1 MLCIRSERRP
11 KTIQG
16 DYQLSSREDRKRPSF
31 SDDFSDSHTR
41 SLERRIRVLETEKQ
55 LLEAERI
62 KMERELNSIR
72 IELERLRTPPLFS
85 GTVLEPLEHGR
96 MIVKSSTGPTFVVQ
110 VAGRIPGDELKSGV
124 RVGLNQRSFAVMEV
138 LPPSRDPLVRGMV
151 VDERPNVTY
160 GDIGGLDDQ
169 LLEIQ
174 ETVELPLLHPDLFEE
189 VGVEPPKGVLLHGLP
204 GTGKTLM
211 ARAVANE
218 TSATFIRVI
227 GSELVQKYIGE
238 GARLVREV
246 FQFAREKG
254 PSILFIDELDAIGSK
269 RLDIATSGDR
279 EVQRTLMQLLSEL
292 DGFCPREDVKVIG
305 ATNRLDILDVALLRA
320 GRFDRHI
327 EIPLPDSVA
336 RQSIFEIHTRM
347 MNITEDINF
356 DILVA
361 RTEGTTGADI
371 KTIVTE
377 AGMFAIRERQKQVQH
392 RDFLKAIDKVLS
404 KQNNTSSA
412 NLYM

>member
-1 MLCIRSERRP
+1 M
-11 KTIQG
+11 
-16 DYQLSSREDRKRPSF
+16 SSRDDRKRPAF
-31 SDDFSDSHTR
+31 SDEFPDSHTR
-41 SLERRIRVLETEKQ
+41 SLERRVRVLETEKQ

-85 GTVLEPLEHGR
+85 GSILELLDQGR
-96 MIVKSSTGPTFVVQ
+96 VIVKSSTGPTFVVQ
-110 VAGRIPGDELKSGV
+110 VAGRIPTEELISGA

-138 LPPSRDPLVRGMV
+138 LPPSRDPLVRGME
-151 VDERPNVTY
+151 VDERPDVSY
-160 GDIGGLDDQ
+160 GDIGGLDEQ

-174 ETVELPLLHPDLFEE
+174 ETVELPLLQPELFEE
-189 VGVEPPKGVLLHGLP
+189 VGVDPPKGVLLHGPP
-204 GTGKTLM
+204 GTGKTLL

-218 TSATFIRVI
+218 TQATFIRVI

-292 DGFCPREDVKVIG
+292 DGFSPRGDVKVIG
-305 ATNRLDILDVALLRA
+305 ATNRIDILDVALLRA

-327 EIPLPDSVA
+327 EIPTPDSSA
-336 RQSIFEIHTRM
+336 RRAIFEIHSRP
-347 MNITEDINF
+347 MNLSKDINY
-356 DILVA
+356 DILA
-361 RTEGTTGADI
+361 GRTEGMSGADI
-371 KTIVTE
+371 KTICTE
-377 AGMFAIRERQKQVQH
+377 AGMFTIRDKRNMITH
-392 RDFLKAIDKVLS
+392 RDFLKAIEKLLQ
-404 KQNNTSSA
+404 KRQQTEKA
-412 NLYM
+412 MNLYL

>member
-1 MLCIRSERRP
+1 M
-11 KTIQG
+11 
-16 DYQLSSREDRKRPSF
+16 SSRDDRKRPAF
-31 SDDFSDSHTR
+31 SDEFPDSHTR
-41 SLERRIRVLETEKQ
+41 SLERRVRVLETEKQ

-85 GTVLEPLEHGR
+85 GSILELLDQGR
-96 MIVKSSTGPTFVVQ
+96 VIVKSSTGPTFVVQ
-110 VAGRIPGDELKSGV
+110 VAGRIPTEELISGA

-138 LPPSRDPLVRGMV
+138 LPPSRDPLVRGME
-151 VDERPNVTY
+151 VDERPDVSY
-160 GDIGGLDDQ
+160 GDIGGLDEQ

-174 ETVELPLLHPDLFEE
+174 ETVELPLLQPELFEE
-189 VGVEPPKGVLLHGLP
+189 VGVDPPKGVLLHGPP
-204 GTGKTLM
+204 GTGKTLL
-211 ARAVANE
+211 ARAVASE
-218 TSATFIRVI
+218 TQATFIRVI

-292 DGFCPREDVKVIG
+292 DGFSPRGDVKVIG
-305 ATNRLDILDVALLRA
+305 ATNRIDILDVALLRA

-327 EIPLPDSVA
+327 EIPTPDSSA
-336 RQSIFEIHTRM
+336 RRAIFEIHSRP
-347 MNITEDINF
+347 MNLSKDINY
-356 DILVA
+356 DILA
-361 RTEGTTGADI
+361 GRTEGMSGADI
-371 KTIVTE
+371 KTICTE
-377 AGMFAIRERQKQVQH
+377 AGMFTIRDKRNMITH
-392 RDFLKAIDKVLS
+392 RDFLKAIEKLLQ
-404 KQNNTSSA
+404 KRQQTEKA
-412 NLYM
+412 MNLYL

>member
-1 MLCIRSERRP
+1 M
-11 KTIQG
+11 
-16 DYQLSSREDRKRPSF
+16 SSRDDRKRPAF
-31 SDDFSDSHTR
+31 SDDYSDSHTR
-41 SLERRIRVLETEKQ
+41 SLERRVRVLETEKQ

-85 GTVLEPLEHGR
+85 GSVLELLEEGR
-96 MIVKSSTGPTFVVQ
+96 VIVKSSTGPTFVVQ
-110 VAGRIPGDELKSGV
+110 VAGRISLEELTPGA

-138 LPPSRDPLVRGMV
+138 LPPSRDPLVRGME
-151 VDERPNVTY
+151 VDERPDVTY

-169 LLEIQ
+169 LLEVQ
-174 ETVELPLLHPDLFEE
+174 ETVELPLLSPELFEE
-189 VGVEPPKGVLLHGLP
+189 VGVEPPKGVLLHGPP
-204 GTGKTLM
+204 GTGKTLL

-218 TSATFIRVI
+218 TQATFIRVI

-246 FQFAREKG
+246 FQFARDKG

-292 DGFCPREDVKVIG
+292 DGFSPRGEVKVIG
-305 ATNRLDILDVALLRA
+305 ATNRIDILDVALLRA

-327 EIPLPDSVA
+327 EIPLPDTTA
-336 RQSIFEIHTRM
+336 RRSIFEIHTRP
-347 MNITEDINF
+347 MNLAGDVNY
-356 DILVA
+356 DVLA
-361 RTEGTTGADI
+361 GRTEGMSGADI
-371 KTIVTE
+371 KTISTE
-377 AGMFAIRERQKQVQH
+377 AGMFCIREKRTKIEH
-392 RDFLKAIDKVLS
+392 RDFLKAVEKLQAKRKTEMGV
-404 KQNNTSSA
+404 T
-412 NLYM
+412 NLYL

>member
-1 MLCIRSERRP
+1 M
-11 KTIQG
+11 
-16 DYQLSSREDRKRPSF
+16 SSRDDRKRPAF
-31 SDDFSDSHTR
+31 SDEFPDSHTR
-41 SLERRIRVLETEKQ
+41 SLERRVRVLETEKQ

-85 GTVLEPLEHGR
+85 GSILELLDQGR
-96 MIVKSSTGPTFVVQ
+96 VIVKSSTGPTFVVQ
-110 VAGRIPGDELKSGV
+110 VAGRISPEEMTPGA

-138 LPPSRDPLVRGMV
+138 LPPSRDPLVRGME
-151 VDERPNVTY
+151 VDERPDVSY
-160 GDIGGLDDQ
+160 SDIGGLDEQ

-174 ETVELPLLHPDLFEE
+174 ETVELPLLQPELFEE
-189 VGVEPPKGVLLHGLP
+189 VGVDPPKGVLLHGPP
-204 GTGKTLM
+204 GTGKTLL

-218 TSATFIRVI
+218 TQATFIRVI

-292 DGFCPREDVKVIG
+292 DGFSPRGDVKVIG
-305 ATNRLDILDVALLRA
+305 ATNRIDILDVALLRA

-327 EIPLPDSVA
+327 EIPTPDTPA
-336 RQSIFEIHTRM
+336 RRAIIEIHSRP
-347 MNITEDINF
+347 MNLSEDVNY
-356 DILVA
+356 DILA
-361 RTEGTTGADI
+361 GRTEGMSGADI
-371 KTIVTE
+371 KTICTE
-377 AGMFAIRERQKQVQH
+377 AGMFTIRDKRNMIDH
-392 RDFLKAIDKVLS
+392 RDFLKAIEKLKS
-404 KQNNTSSA
+404 KHQHTEGSTNIY
-412 NLYM
+412 L

>member
-1 MLCIRSERRP
+1 M
-11 KTIQG
+11 
-16 DYQLSSREDRKRPSF
+16 SSRDDRKRPAF
-31 SDDFSDSHTR
+31 SDEFPDSHTR
-41 SLERRIRVLETEKQ
+41 SLERRVRVLETEKQ

-85 GTVLEPLEHGR
+85 GSILELLDQGR
-96 MIVKSSTGPTFVVQ
+96 VIVKSSTGPTFVVQ
-110 VAGRIPGDELKSGV
+110 VAGRIPTEELISGA

-138 LPPSRDPLVRGMV
+138 LPPSRDPLVRGME
-151 VDERPNVTY
+151 VDERPDVSY
-160 GDIGGLDDQ
+160 GDIGGLDEQ

-174 ETVELPLLHPDLFEE
+174 ETVELPLLQPELFEE
-189 VGVEPPKGVLLHGLP
+189 VGVDPPKGVLLHGPP
-204 GTGKTLM
+204 GTGKTLL
-211 ARAVANE
+211 ARAVASE
-218 TSATFIRVI
+218 TQATFIRVI

-292 DGFCPREDVKVIG
+292 DGFSPRGDVKVIG
-305 ATNRLDILDVALLRA
+305 ATNRIDILDVALLRA

-327 EIPLPDSVA
+327 EIPTPDSSA
-336 RQSIFEIHTRM
+336 RRVIFEIHSRP
-347 MNITEDINF
+347 MNLSKDINY
-356 DILVA
+356 DILA
-361 RTEGTTGADI
+361 GRTEGMSGADI
-371 KTIVTE
+371 KTICTE
-377 AGMFAIRERQKQVQH
+377 AGMFTIRDKRNMITH
-392 RDFLKAIDKVLS
+392 RDFLKAIEKLLQ
-404 KQNNTSSA
+404 KRQQTEKA
-412 NLYM
+412 MNLYL

>member
-1 MLCIRSERRP
+1 M
-11 KTIQG
+11 
-16 DYQLSSREDRKRPSF
+16 SSRDDRKRPAF
-31 SDDFSDSHTR
+31 SDEFPDSHTR
-41 SLERRIRVLETEKQ
+41 SLERRVRVLETEKQ

-85 GTVLEPLEHGR
+85 GSILELLDQGR
-96 MIVKSSTGPTFVVQ
+96 VIVKSSTGPTFVVQ
-110 VAGRIPGDELKSGV
+110 VAGRIPTEELVSGA

-138 LPPSRDPLVRGMV
+138 LPPSRDPLVRGME
-151 VDERPNVTY
+151 VDERPDVSY
-160 GDIGGLDDQ
+160 GDIGGLDEQ

-174 ETVELPLLHPDLFEE
+174 ETVELPLLQPELFEA
-189 VGVEPPKGVLLHGLP
+189 VGVDPPKGVLLHGPP
-204 GTGKTLM
+204 GTGKTLL
-211 ARAVANE
+211 ARAVASE
-218 TSATFIRVI
+218 TQATFIRVI

-292 DGFCPREDVKVIG
+292 DGFSPRGDVKVIG
-305 ATNRLDILDVALLRA
+305 ATNRIDILDVALLRA

-327 EIPLPDSVA
+327 EIPTPDSSA
-336 RQSIFEIHTRM
+336 RRSIFEIHSRP
-347 MNITEDINF
+347 MNLSKDVNY
-356 DILVA
+356 DILA
-361 RTEGTTGADI
+361 GRTEGMSGADI
-371 KTIVTE
+371 KTICTE
-377 AGMFAIRERQKQVQH
+377 AGMFTIRDKRNMITH
-392 RDFLKAIDKVLS
+392 RDFLKAIEKLQQ
-404 KQNNTSSA
+404 KRQQTEKA
-412 NLYM
+412 MNLYL